1 MKCFHQCWLVELW
14 QFFLTSWKRLFD
26 SHASFSQ
33 SVSQSLTRCVK
44 VRKVCEIWTF
54 LFVHLFTRGLS
65 LNSESR
71 HFRHGS
77 LCSSVIWN
85 AFFSFLH
92 IQSVAVFL
100 GGGKSLRRSLNAPP
114 FNTFQIKLKWKK
126 HRKGLVNEVE
136 INNKR
141 LLQAPGCCK
150 AGTNNTAVIAGDPVE
165 QCLCYHHSARLRDAQ
180 KYLDQKE

>member
-1 MKCFHQCWLVELW
+1 MTIFSD
-14 QFFLTSWKRLFD
+14 FLKETLT
-26 SHASFSQ
+26 AMPA
-33 SVSQSLTRCVK
+33 SVSQSVTHQ
-44 VRKVCEIWTF
+44 VCEGKESM
-54 LFVHLFTRGLS
+54 RD
-65 LNSESR
+65 LN
-71 HFRHGS
+71 FS
-77 LCSSVIWN
+77 LCSSLHTRTVPEFRESALQAWQSLFICDMKC
-85 AFFSFLH
+85 FFLISTYSKCCSF
-92 IQSVAVFL
+92 S

-150 AGTNNTAVIAGDPVE
+150 AGTNNTALIAGDPVE

>member
-1 MKCFHQCWLVELW
+1 MLFSHFYIFKVL
-14 QFFLTSWKRLFD
+14 QFFW
-26 SHASFSQ
+26 
-33 SVSQSLTRCVK
+33 
-44 VRKVCEIWTF
+44 
-54 LFVHLFTRGLS
+54 
-65 LNSESR
+65 
-71 HFRHGS
+71 
-77 LCSSVIWN
+77 
-85 AFFSFLH
+85 
-92 IQSVAVFL
+92 
-100 GGGKSLRRSLNAPP
+100 GGEKSLRRSLNAPP